1 EEVKQRLLY
10 IQLIATAQCF
20 EEDVVKDPQSADL
33 GAIFGWGFAPY
44 TGGPMSYIDTV
55 GLENFVRTADNL
67 AQRFG
72 NRFAPPRSF
81 REMADKG
88 ETLYKAAA

>member
-1 EEVKQRLLY
+1 
-10 IQLIATAQCF
+10 
-20 EEDVVKDPQSADL
+20 
-33 GAIFGWGFAPY
+33 
-44 TGGPMSYIDTV
+44 MSYIDTV

-72 NRFAPPRSF
+72 HRFAPPKSF

-88 ETLYKAAA
+88 ETLYKTAA